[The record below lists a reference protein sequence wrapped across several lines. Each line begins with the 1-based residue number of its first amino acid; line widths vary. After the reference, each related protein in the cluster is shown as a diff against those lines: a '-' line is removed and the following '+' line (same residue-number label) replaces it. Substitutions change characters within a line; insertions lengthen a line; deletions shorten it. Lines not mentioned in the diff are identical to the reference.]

1 MSPDMGRWGA
11 GGLSRERHGRAR
23 APGPAD
29 RRGLS
34 RAPAAAVW
42 VWGDTSTS
50 ERRPGLS
57 HVVTPL
63 GPSLPVRGRRPPAG
77 LSEFDVSSAV
87 FEQLPGC
94 QEAARLEVASR
105 GGSRYE
111 GHVICPQAGAGQAL
125 SARPE
130 PAGRPSPGGS
140 WAPGPAAGRGADWRS
155 VASLRSGHLAWRS
168 GR

>member
-34 RAPAAAVW
+34 GAPAAAVW
-42 VWGDTSTS
+42 VWGNTSTS

-87 FEQLPGC
+87 FEQLPRC

-111 GHVICPQAGAGQAL
+111 GHVICLQAGARQAL

-140 WAPGPAAGRGADWRS
+140 WAPGPAAGWGADWRS